1 MQYFSTEQLS
11 KQSYLALTFRRTLSA
26 RESGSIQQVEVF
38 QQVGIQ
44 SFLSSD
50 QHILSKQLLISR
62 ETCHTACLL
71 QCRGVIHLS
80 ALKKK
85 KPNKKNKTKIKTSK
99 LVIYKATVTR
109 ETFKSGLPLLG
120 RVGSVGSLLEEK
132 QEFPVLIFSFFI
144 LNAAPV

>member
-85 KPNKKNKTKIKTSK
+85 NKKKNKTKIKTSK

>member
-11 KQSYLALTFRRTLSA
+11 KQSYLALTFRMTLSA

-85 KPNKKNKTKIKTSK
+85 NKKKNKTKIKTSK